1 MDDTALRHAVTE
13 ELEWAPHVDA
23 SRIQVAVH
31 DGIVHLSGYVSSL
44 TEKKAA
50 SRTIWHLEG
59 VTGVRDEIVV
69 QPAEGHRHADEE
81 LSRRARQVLDWD
93 AVIPARQIEVA
104 SEGGVVTLSGT
115 VNDAYQRAEAEQ
127 RVQHL
132 AGVVHVENRIAIRPR
147 PEVAAEVGN
156 NVRRALARHS
166 EIDSSRIIVDVHGSK
181 VTLSG
186 HVPTYTQR
194 RIAENAAW
202 AAPGVDEVLDALKVS
217 P

>member
-1 MDDTALRHAVTE
+1 MDDKALQHAVTE

-31 DGIVHLSGYVSSL
+31 DGVVHLSGHVASL

-50 SRTIWHLEG
+50 NRTIWHLEG
-59 VTGVRDEIVV
+59 VTGVRDDIVV
-69 QPAEGHRHADEE
+69 QPAEADRHADEE

-93 AVIPARQIEVA
+93 AIIPASQIGVA
-104 SEGGVVTLSGT
+104 TEGGVITLSGT
-115 VNDAYQRAEAEQ
+115 VDEAYQRAEAEQ

-132 AGVVHVENRIAIRPR
+132 AGVVHVENRIVIRPR
-147 PEVAAEVGN
+147 PEVTAEVGKH
-156 NVRRALARHS
+156 VRRALERHS
-166 EIDSSRIIVDVHGSK
+166 ELDSSRIVVDVQGSN

-186 HVPTYTQR
+186 KVPSYTQR

-202 AAPGVDEVLDALKVS
+202 AAPGVDEVMDLLQVS